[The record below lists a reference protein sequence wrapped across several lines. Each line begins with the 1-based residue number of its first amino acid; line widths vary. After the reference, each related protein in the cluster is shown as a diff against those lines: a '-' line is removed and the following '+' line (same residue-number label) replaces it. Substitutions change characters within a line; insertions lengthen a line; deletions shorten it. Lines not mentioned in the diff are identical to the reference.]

1 MKGNEMQPKVTNEE
15 MLNHII
21 NFITANRYSPSLS
34 ELCKMSGIK
43 SKATIHNRLYKM
55 RNEGLIDYKDCENR
69 TISVIGYR
77 YVKEDNK
84 NGKQ

>member
-1 MKGNEMQPKVTNEE
+1 MQKPKVSNEE

-34 ELCKMSGIK
+34 ELCEMSGIK

-55 RNEGLIDYKDCENR
+55 RNEGLIDYKDGENR

-77 YVKEDNK
+77 YTKEE
-84 NGKQ
+84 